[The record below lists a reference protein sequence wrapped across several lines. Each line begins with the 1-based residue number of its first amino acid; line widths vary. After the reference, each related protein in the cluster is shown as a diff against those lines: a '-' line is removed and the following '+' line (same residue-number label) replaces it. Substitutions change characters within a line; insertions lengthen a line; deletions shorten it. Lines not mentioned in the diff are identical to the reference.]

1 MLTPTAEAATFSP
14 KNVIPFFSTTI
25 SGNQYDEI
33 VGISS
38 TKKNWIVAGNVVGD
52 FLGTT
57 PLNPLGGVDSWV
69 SAFDSSGANVWALR
83 VGTSEDDLTTA
94 IAVDSKEQIWIAGLA
109 QSERNPTALVAPE
122 SSSPS
127 TEPQPIQPI
136 QPTQPT
142 ETPTVQTLNPDTIT
156 AQIVKPIRK
165 DLKFVTVTQVNKS
178 GVLINR
184 FAATLN
190 NFGYVPAIIHV
201 SEGVYLI
208 GIEITKS
215 GGERSFL
222 QSLSSAGEFGKK
234 YYFGKAATTLNSGLL
249 NKDKTL
255 TLVGN
260 SAEVISKKPVVG
272 KVDGI
277 ILNVSPADGK
287 ILKVVRSNGVGATRT
302 WTSAA
307 GNLTVGGTSKTKTLN
322 EGVISQFSSTGLVT
336 WSKRY
341 TGTSAAL
348 NNSSVVAVLTT
359 QTNTLLKS
367 KAGDVVVYQFDKKGD
382 PTSGGRI
389 PLSAEIIGLR
399 SQSGLGTCVA
409 VQAIDGTFVLAQ
421 LPF

>member
-25 SGNQYDEI
+25 SGNQNDEI
-33 VGISS
+33 VGITS
-38 TKKNWIVAGNVVGD
+38 TKKNWVVAGNVVGD

-109 QSERNPTALVAPE
+109 QSERNPTALVEPE

-127 TEPQPIQPI
+127 TEPQPT
-136 QPTQPT
+136 QPTPPT

-190 NFGYVPAIIHV
+190 NFGYVTAIIPG
-201 SEGVYLI
+201 SAGVFLI

-234 YYFGKAATTLNSGLL
+234 YYFGKAATTLNSGVL

-322 EGVISQFSSTGLVT
+322 EGVISQFSSTGSVA

-389 PLSAEIIGLR
+389 PLSTEIVGLR

-409 VQAIDGTFVLAQ
+409 TKASDGSFVLTQ